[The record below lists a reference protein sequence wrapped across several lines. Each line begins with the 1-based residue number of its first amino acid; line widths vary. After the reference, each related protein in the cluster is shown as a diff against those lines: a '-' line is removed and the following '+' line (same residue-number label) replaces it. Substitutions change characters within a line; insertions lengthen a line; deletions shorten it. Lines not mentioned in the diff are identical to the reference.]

1 MLFSQTSTQRNPV
14 LTDISTSEPY
24 HEDGGR
30 TVSALRE
37 SSRRTPQPEPRAA
50 PKDAEASPPAAL
62 SRSRAGLPEP
72 AQRAEAAGEAPG
84 QSAPS
89 TAPGPGPQPPH
100 RPDRAVPHRGLR
112 AGPAAPPPPNSRIP
126 QRYLLGAGLL
136 RGGRGRGGHFAIRSG
151 RGGRGSLLHF
161 VRGGGGGG
169 GSRRGGG
176 SGPSAPKHGA
186 APPRSALARLRRD
199 RPGRGVSAGRVGSR
213 SGGSALGNRLYIF
226 SRARLPRAALLAEPL
241 LRALLPSLPER
252 PEPDGGPVLKHEA
265 PSSPLPAG

>member
-50 PKDAEASPPAAL
+50 PKDAEAAPPAAL

-161 VRGGGGGG
+161 VRGGGGWGG
-169 GSRRGGG
+169 E
-176 SGPSAPKHGA
+176 P
-186 APPRSALARLRRD
+186 
-199 RPGRGVSAGRVGSR
+199 PGRGERPLRPQTRRGPAPLSPREASARPAGPERLCGPGRVPERGI
-213 SGGSALGNRLYIF
+213 RLYIF
-226 SRARLPRAALLAEPL
+226 SRARLPRAALLAEPP

-265 PSSPLPAG
+265 PSSPLPAR

>member
-161 VRGGGGGG
+161 VRGGGGWGG
-169 GSRRGGG
+169 E
-176 SGPSAPKHGA
+176 P
-186 APPRSALARLRRD
+186 
-199 RPGRGVSAGRVGSR
+199 PGRGERPLRPQTRRGPAPLSPREASARPAGPGRLCGPGRVPERGIRVGEPPLYFLPSASPSGSVI
-213 SGGSALGNRLYIF
+213 GGAAS
-226 SRARLPRAALLAEPL
+226 PRAAPIA
-241 LRALLPSLPER
+241 A
-252 PEPDGGPVLKHEA
+252 GA
-265 PSSPLPAG
+265 P

>member
-50 PKDAEASPPAAL
+50 PKDAEAAPPAAL

-161 VRGGGGGG
+161 VRGGG
-169 GSRRGGG
+169 
-176 SGPSAPKHGA
+176 A
-186 APPRSALARLRRD
+186 APPAPLSPREASARPAGPERLCG
-199 RPGRGVSAGRVGSR
+199 PGRVPERGIRVGEPPLYFLPSA
-213 SGGSALGNRLYIF
+213 SPAGSVTGGAAS
-226 SRARLPRAALLAEPL
+226 PRAAPIA
-241 LRALLPSLPER
+241 A
-252 PEPDGGPVLKHEA
+252 GA
-265 PSSPLPAG
+265 P

>member
-50 PKDAEASPPAAL
+50 PKDAEAAPPAAL

-161 VRGGGGGG
+161 VRGGGGVGG
-169 GSRRGGG
+169 E
-176 SGPSAPKHGA
+176 P
-186 APPRSALARLRRD
+186 
-199 RPGRGVSAGRVGSR
+199 PGRGERPLRPQTRRGPAPLSPREASARPAGPGRLCGPGRVPERGIRVGEPPLYFLPSASPAGSVT
-213 SGGSALGNRLYIF
+213 GGAAS
-226 SRARLPRAALLAEPL
+226 PRAAPIA
-241 LRALLPSLPER
+241 A
-252 PEPDGGPVLKHEA
+252 GA
-265 PSSPLPAG
+265 P